1 MKNTHVVVCIFGANQ
16 YQYYS
21 HCQMR
26 TLPLFHELKKH
37 FSYCYF
43 NPSESIIPKF
53 QYKKFFIIQVKLG
66 PIPHQFLKIKNKFII
81 WDIIDILQDTRE
93 STLWKNQRFLTG
105 YNMSNVLNCPNS
117 KMQKVIENNNSEK
130 KIITMIP
137 HNWDS
142 RIAKHYSKAKE
153 NKKLKTLKVGYL
165 GTPNTKEEAYCVK
178 TSPYI
183 VNLGRTIEEKD
194 IGTFNACCSLRN
206 ADIAFGKPGTKSF
219 VAASL
224 NSIIIASK
232 EEYNIVD
239 LFGENYPYYL
249 VKQGNTIGERL
260 QKTVDYVVSTYK
272 KEEWEKAMEIASS
285 VRERTSIQNIALQFK
300 KLILNNV

>member
-16 YQYYS
+16 HQYYS

-26 TLPLFHELKKH
+26 TLPLFRELKKH
-37 FSYCYF
+37 FSYCFF

-66 PIPHQFLKIKNKFII
+66 PIPQQFLKIKNKFII

-93 STLWKNQRFLTG
+93 STLWKCERFLTG
-105 YNMSNVLNCPNS
+105 YNKSDVLNCPNT
-117 KMQKVIENNNSEK
+117 KMQEVIENKNIGK
-130 KIITMIP
+130 KIVTMIP
-137 HNWDS
+137 HNWDT
-142 RIAKHYSKAKE
+142 RVAKHYSKAKE
-153 NKKLKTLKVGYL
+153 NEKLKTLKVGYL
-165 GTPNTKEEAYCVK
+165 GTPNSKEEAHCVK
-178 TSPYI
+178 TSPHI
-183 VNLGRTIEEKD
+183 FNLGRTIQKKD
-194 IGTFNACCSLRN
+194 IGAFNACCSLRN

-232 EEYNIVD
+232 EEYNVVD

-249 VKQGNTIGERL
+249 VKQGKTFGERL

-272 KEEWEKAMEIASS
+272 KEEWNKANEIMRS
-285 VRERTSIQNIALQFK
+285 VRERTSIENITLEFK

>member
-1 MKNTHVVVCIFGANQ
+1 
-16 YQYYS
+16 
-21 HCQMR
+21 MR
-26 TLPLFHELKKH
+26 TIPLFRELKKH

-53 QYKKFFIIQVKLG
+53 QYKKFFIIRIKLL
-66 PIPHQFLKIKNKFII
+66 PIPKHFLNLTNKFII

-117 KMQKVIENNNSEK
+117 KMQKVIENKNSEK

-153 NKKLKTLKVGYL
+153 NEKLKTLKVGYL

-206 ADIAFGKPGTKSF
+206 SNIAFGKPGTKSF

-232 EEYNIVD
+232 EEYNVVD
-239 LFGENYPYYL
+239 LFGEDYPYYL
-249 VKQGNTIGERL
+249 VKQGKTFGEKL
-260 QKTVDYVVSTYK
+260 KNTVDYVASTYK
-272 KEEWEKAMEIASS
+272 KEEWDKANEIASS
-285 VRERTSIQNIALQFK
+285 VRERTSIQNIALEFK